1 MPAVSVAGA
10 AFTVKVGANQY
21 EDQITSGTITNTP
34 TITRT
39 RTLASQAFDKT
50 DMNSTM
56 AIEFLFDE
64 TTGMYAA
71 LEAAAQ
77 TGNAI
82 AVDVRSA
89 AGKWEATSMYVESL
103 DLTYDAT
110 NIATASVTM
119 TGEFALN
126 IY

>member
-10 AFTVKVGANQY
+10 AFTVKVGTSQY
-21 EDQITSGTITNTP
+21 EDQITSGTITQTP

-39 RTLASQAFDKT
+39 RTLASQAFDLT
-50 DMNSTM
+50 DLNSTM

-64 TTGMYAA
+64 ISGMYEA
-71 LEAAAQ
+71 LESASR
-77 TGNAI
+77 TGTGV
-82 AVDVRSA
+82 AVEVSSA
-89 AGKWEATSMYVESL
+89 LGKWVGASMFVESI

-119 TGEFALN
+119 TGEFGFAA
-126 IY
+126 I